1 MSCSWTTPARCWR
14 RSRPRPTTS
23 NGSARG
29 EAGRLVVGTF
39 QSVSHKLLPTIIG
52 RMKAE
57 QPGLEV
63 RLFETDDDA
72 ELVERLI
79 TGELDL
85 SFVVEQ
91 DDDDPRLETIELVHD
106 RYIVLTRTEDAAT
119 GASVP
124 ARTLH
129 GAPLVGVPAEN
140 LCQRLVDRRLDAL
153 GVEPIYVFRSIDNGA
168 IQAMVRSGLG
178 RAVMP
183 YLTIDPD
190 DPGVVVQELDP
201 AVPPRR
207 IAIARRA
214 GRTLA
219 PSRVALHRARHRG
232 DERAHRRPRPGP
244 ATRACPGRPRVPETP
259 AASASAAAALVE
271 DDRLLDR
278 DEVAAVLAVGLG
290 DRLLGVGAE
299 RRHLVAEPAVLGL
312 ELEHPLHAGQVEAL
326 GGELLDAA
334 QERDVGVAVAAAA
347 APGAG
352 RVDQA
357 LALVDAQRLRV
368 DAGQLGGDRD
378 DVDGVGAAFGGF
390 GAAMSAHPQVG
401 ARGLV
406 GGGGQRLDR
415 LALGRRELGRAPRP
429 RR

>member
-1 MSCSWTTPARCWR
+1 MTMDGPFRDLDVRQLAALCAVADERSFAKAAAKLGFTQSAVSQQIAALERLVGMQLFDRTPGPRPAELTPAGELLLEHARTVLAQVAAASDDLERLR
-14 RSRPRPTTS
+14 R
-23 NGSARG
+23 GV
-29 EAGRLVVGTF
+29 AGRLVVGTF

-63 RLFETDDDA
+63 RLFETDDDD

-85 SFVVEQ
+85 SFVVAQ
-91 DDDDPRLETIELVHD
+91 DEDDTRLETIELVHD
-106 RYIVLTRTEDAAT
+106 RYIVLTRAEDAAA

-124 ARTLH
+124 ARSLH

-201 AVPPRR
+201 GVPPRR

-219 PSRVALHRARHRG
+219 PSASRFIELAIEVTSELT
-232 DERAHRRPRPGP
+232 DD
-244 ATRACPGRPRVPETP
+244 RVPVSGT
-259 AASASAAAALVE
+259 
-271 DDRLLDR
+271 
-278 DEVAAVLAVGLG
+278 
-290 DRLLGVGAE
+290 
-299 RRHLVAEPAVLGL
+299 
-312 ELEHPLHAGQVEAL
+312 
-326 GGELLDAA
+326 
-334 QERDVGVAVAAAA
+334 
-347 APGAG
+347 
-352 RVDQA
+352 
-357 LALVDAQRLRV
+357 
-368 DAGQLGGDRD
+368 
-378 DVDGVGAAFGGF
+378 
-390 GAAMSAHPQVG
+390 
-401 ARGLV
+401 
-406 GGGGQRLDR
+406 
-415 LALGRRELGRAPRP
+415 
-429 RR
+429 